1 MVGATAASVLLWCR
15 GIRDTNVLHISVL
28 FLACGCCGCCGCFF
42 FFFFFFFLF
51 LSKSFVLIFSGS
63 FRRDQSMLQSF
74 LGAAAVDPI

>member
-1 MVGATAASVLLWCR
+1 MYCTS
-15 GIRDTNVLHISVL
+15 L
-28 FLACGCCGCCGCFF
+28 FCFWLVVVVVVVVVFFF